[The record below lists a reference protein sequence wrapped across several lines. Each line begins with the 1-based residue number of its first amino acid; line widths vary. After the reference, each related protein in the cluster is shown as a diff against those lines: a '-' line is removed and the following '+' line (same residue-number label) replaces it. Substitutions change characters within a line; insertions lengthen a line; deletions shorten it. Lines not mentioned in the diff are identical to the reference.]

1 VSMDR
6 RPLRRLL
13 QRYERCWPEERDL
26 AARFMKFV
34 DDHPDCL
41 LRTCAPGHVTASAWI
56 LDASGSRAL
65 LTHHKKLGKWLQ
77 LGGHVDGD
85 PDVAAAC
92 LREAQEESG
101 MQDFSFVSWSTTPQ
115 PPIDL
120 DVHEIPAR
128 REEPAHLHW
137 DLRFLLQ
144 AAPGQTLTV
153 SDESNELAW
162 APLTA
167 LGAYTQEESVLR
179 MHRKAQEVRSC
190 P

>member
-1 VSMDR
+1 MAPISSSSTLR
-6 RPLRRLL
+6 QRPV
-13 QRYERCWPEERDL
+13 
-26 AARFMKFV
+26 AANSS
-34 DDHPDCL
+34 
-41 LRTCAPGHVTASAWI
+41 ASAT
-56 LDASGSRAL
+56 DAAKS
-65 LTHHKKLGKWLQ
+65 KKPSESWLWSTA
-77 LGGHVDGD
+77 GA
-85 PDVAAAC
+85 VA
-92 LREAQEESG
+92 G
-101 MQDFSFVSWSTTPQ
+101 MQDFSFVSWSTAPQ

-162 APLTA
+162 APLAA